1 MYYHGYVKKEQ
12 IAEELSRYDA
22 SIVPLTVAIKGA
34 VPSKIYDLIPI
45 GIPILFCGGGEGAEI
60 VSKYYFGMVS
70 KPHDFKQLHNNI
82 IELINLPDE
91 EYSTI
96 SKNCLDMAKM
106 NSILTNRY
114 IAVTIL

>member
-1 MYYHGYVKKEQ
+1 MISYLLAYLYCFVEV
-12 IAEELSRYDA
+12 E
-22 SIVPLTVAIKGA
+22 KG
-34 VPSKIYDLIPI
+34 S
-45 GIPILFCGGGEGAEI
+45 EI

-96 SKNCLDMAKM
+96 SKNCLDMAK
-106 NSILTNRY
+106 N
-114 IAVTIL
+114 